1 MLNRPNTAPSNNL
14 SRVTNDNFTSIS
26 KPVSVVKKL
35 PKNWFE
41 TVRDMKTVKVNG
53 SVDRYKDEMGRYKHS
68 VSSRKQEQNTKK
80 LPKNWIETAVTNV
93 AQNRPEMKLNVG
105 SKKQTEANSSS
116 KLNPGKIKLPNNWFN
131 DIPETG
137 HEKKAVTV
145 APVKLAKGW
154 DLAASAL
161 VKDSLSRKDCTSIHI
176 SKGPRRK
183 LGRRSLSSKNVNNVT
198 KLPKNWMMTALA
210 RMPRTTQDNE
220 PIIKSRKESKRHGHH
235 GKVSKISPPIVKLPK
250 DWVKTALPGEM
261 KGKVKTLITRPEQL
275 GEDWQVRN
283 PHSWKKKSDKDLTS
297 SQPTVK
303 LPKDWMNEAL
313 EAKNYEDRKLRDQMK
328 SVLNREKETEV
339 QTNSKAL
346 IKLPKD
352 WKKSVLETANRTH
365 DEPLSNG
372 KDVLQ
377 SIMKYKTY
385 FDVQREKK
393 TSVKG
398 TSKSNGFSGSP
409 VKLPKNWMTSVVNKT
424 EDYDLIG
431 VKDNATHPVK
441 LSKNWME
448 GIHDKSMSGHPSKN
462 KVVSPCPVKLPKNW
476 MTDVVNKTKDD
487 DLIGVKDDATHPSN
501 YQKIGWKK
509 YTIKV

>member
-1 MLNRPNTAPSNNL
+1 MKLEVKEPDLGSVKLPKNWRMSALTVTTERVDTSWRAKRKPRIQSVLTSKREKQAFKLSKDWIKTNKDSQLLNGQGDKFFAKIPGKKRSQFALSSKAAKSIIKLPKDWIETSLNMLNRPNTAPSNNL

-105 SKKQTEANSSS
+105 SKEQTEANSSS
-116 KLNPGKIKLPNNWFN
+116 KLNPEKIKLPNNWFN

-183 LGRRSLSSKNVNNVT
+183 LGRCSSSSKNVNNVA

-220 PIIKSRKESKRHGHH
+220 PIITSRKESRRHGHH

-261 KGKVKTLITRPEQL
+261 KGNVKTLVTRPEQL

-283 PHSWKKKSDKDLTS
+283 PHSWKKSLT
-297 SQPTVK
+297 
-303 LPKDWMNEAL
+303 
-313 EAKNYEDRKLRDQMK
+313 
-328 SVLNREKETEV
+328 
-339 QTNSKAL
+339 
-346 IKLPKD
+346 
-352 WKKSVLETANRTH
+352 
-365 DEPLSNG
+365 
-372 KDVLQ
+372 
-377 SIMKYKTY
+377 KT
-385 FDVQREKK
+385 
-393 TSVKG
+393 
-398 TSKSNGFSGSP
+398 
-409 VKLPKNWMTSVVNKT
+409 
-424 EDYDLIG
+424 
-431 VKDNATHPVK
+431 
-441 LSKNWME
+441 
-448 GIHDKSMSGHPSKN
+448 
-462 KVVSPCPVKLPKNW
+462 
-476 MTDVVNKTKDD
+476 
-487 DLIGVKDDATHPSN
+487 
-501 YQKIGWKK
+501 
-509 YTIKV
+509 